1 MLVGVLWALI
11 GGLML
16 GLYALPGKFTKDF
29 KEENTW
35 GLFFMLTMFV
45 VPLIATFVM
54 MDGVGDIYGTED
66 IRNALP
72 VMVVTSVLW
81 GIGVMMWGKAIHHIG
96 VSLGFSLFIGTVIFI
111 GSILPIVIGVAKN
124 GLSEG
129 LPPTTTLVLIL
140 LGIGVVLLGIVFNGK
155 AGLIREKDE
164 VAQKTDD
171 WESGEDEG
179 QKKSM
184 VAGITIAV
192 VGGLLATGFNVANT
206 VGNAP
211 NKLGILNDAGD
222 PKGIMEIAVTEAGN
236 PGWMVA
242 LGLMLPIFLSGG
254 VIMAG
259 YFGWQLTSK
268 NAWASFK
275 TPSFPRNFGLIFIMA
290 FFHYAASAAYA
301 YGQSR
306 FELGPVVVYA
316 IFNTTCVVVAVIS
329 GIVTKEW
336 INASSRARRTLYT
349 GLACMVLGVG
359 ILTVSQYLKKVSDDK
374 ARAAETAV
382 QDYDSHV
389 RTNSTNEIGGTK
401 A

>member
-1 MLVGVLWALI
+1 MVIGVLFALI

-45 VPLIATFVM
+45 VPAIATFVM
-54 MDGVGDIYGTED
+54 MDGIGDIYGSEE
-66 IRNALP
+66 IRNAMP

-96 VSLGFSLFIGTVIFI
+96 MSLGFSLFIGTVILV
-111 GSILPIVIGVAKN
+111 GSILPIVIGVSKN

-140 LGIGVVLLGIVFNGK
+140 VGIGVVLLGIVFNGK

-164 VAQKTDD
+164 ASRKPD
-171 WESGEDEG
+171 GEDKEKDEG
-179 QKKSM
+179 PKKSM
-184 VAGITIAV
+184 AAGITIAV
-192 VGGLLATGFNVANT
+192 IGGLLATGFNVANT

-222 PKGIMEIAVTEAGN
+222 PKGIMEIAVTDAGN
-236 PGWMVA
+236 AGWMVA
-242 LGLMLPIFLSGG
+242 IGLMLPIFFSGG

-259 YFGWQLTSK
+259 YFGWQLTAK
-268 NAWASFK
+268 KAWGSFK
-275 TPSFPRNFGLIFIMA
+275 TPSFGRNFVLIFIMA

-336 INASSRARRTLYT
+336 VNASSQARRTLYA

-359 ILTVSQYLKKVSDDK
+359 ILTVSQYLTTLSDDK
-374 ARAAETAV
+374 APVAEPAASVMQTSAQTLELTR
-382 QDYDSHV
+382 Q
-389 RTNSTNEIGGTK
+389 
-401 A
+401 

>member
-1 MLVGVLWALI
+1 
-11 GGLML
+11 ML

-45 VPLIATFVM
+45 VPAIATFVM
-54 MDGVGDIYGTED
+54 MDGIGDIYGSEE
-66 IRNALP
+66 IKNALP

-96 VSLGFSLFIGTVIFI
+96 MSLGFSLFIGTVIFI
-111 GSILPIVIGVAKN
+111 GSILPIIIGVSKN
-124 GLSEG
+124 GLAEG

-140 LGIGVVLLGIVFNGK
+140 AGIGVVLLGIIFNGK

-164 VAQKTDD
+164 ASQKTD
-171 WESGEDEG
+171 GEATEKAEG
-179 QKKSM
+179 PKKSM
-184 VAGITIAV
+184 AAGITIAV

-222 PKGIMEIAVTEAGN
+222 AKGIMEIAVTDAGN
-236 PGWMVA
+236 AGWMVA
-242 LGLMLPIFLSGG
+242 LGLMFPIFLSGG

-259 YFGWQLTSK
+259 YFGWQLTAK
-268 NAWASFK
+268 KAWGSFK
-275 TPSFPRNFGLIFIMA
+275 TPSFGRNFVLIFIMA

-316 IFNTTCVVVAVIS
+316 IFNTTCVVVAVVS
-329 GIVTKEW
+329 GIVTREW
-336 INASSRARRTLYT
+336 VDASSRAKKTLYA
-349 GLACMVLGVG
+349 GLVCMVLGVG
-359 ILTVSQYLKKVSDDK
+359 ILTVSQYLKKVADDK
-374 ARAAETAV
+374 ARATEAAVSAV
-382 QDYDSHV
+382 QAPLAFSN
-389 RTNSTNEIGGTK
+389 RSESWS
-401 A
+401 